1 MLDVDITGTK
11 EKRRRDVAVAAR
23 VATKTTSLHCVRP
36 GVFNMIQPD
45 VSDEDAA
52 GIEREMRR
60 LAEQQEEEEQEEEQE
75 EGAKIKVFRMHG
87 CRGMSVRGMHAITR
101 GLQKHLSTLEVLSMW
116 ECQLDEVGGGLRIG
130 ELLLNSDTL
139 KELDLT
145 CGGITSTGAAAIGRA
160 MATNTSLEKLR
171 LTGNRI
177 AAVNAGGG
185 AACVVHK
192 GIASIAGAPLP
203 FVHFAPEEIAR
214 VATPFPLMMPLR
226 WHFLLSYMIM
236 EANSSLF
243 VRGIPVNWASRMPA
257 LRHPFSI
264 DSRAFEWLPPE
275 PLPGASSCPRW
286 PRE

>member
-1 MLDVDITGTK
+1 MLDVDVTK
-11 EKRRRDVAVAAR
+11 EKRRRDVPVAAR

-60 LAEQQEEEEQEEEQE
+60 LAEQQEEEEQEEQE
-75 EGAKIKVFRMHG
+75 ERAKIKVFRMHG
-87 CRGMSVRGMHAITR
+87 CRGMTVRGMHAITR

-130 ELLLNSDTL
+130 ELLMNSDSI

-145 CGGITSTGAAAIGRA
+145 CSGITSTGAAAIGRA

-185 AACVVHK
+185 TACVVHK

-214 VATPFPLMMPLR
+214 VATPFPLMPLR

-243 VRGIPVNWASRMPA
+243 VRGISVNWAS
-257 LRHPFSI
+257 
-264 DSRAFEWLPPE
+264 
-275 PLPGASSCPRW
+275 
-286 PRE
+286 